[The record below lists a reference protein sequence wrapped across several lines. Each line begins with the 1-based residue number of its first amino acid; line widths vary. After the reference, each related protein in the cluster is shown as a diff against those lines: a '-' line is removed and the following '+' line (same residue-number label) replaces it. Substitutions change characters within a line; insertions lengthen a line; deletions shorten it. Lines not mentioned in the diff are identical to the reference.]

1 MPPNPTRTMVIS
13 APRTRPKTMPN
24 KRSDTLRPKALTM
37 LRTAQRTSDI
47 ATSTPTKINT
57 QPASA
62 RIDGSAT
69 PEKIA
74 ELRQLRA
81 KRLVAVRKA
90 LES

>member
-1 MPPNPTRTMVIS
+1 M
-13 APRTRPKTMPN
+13 KT
-24 KRSDTLRPKALTM
+24 
-37 LRTAQRTSDI
+37 
-47 ATSTPTKINT
+47 
-57 QPASA
+57 
-62 RIDGSAT
+62 GSGVFSYT